1 MSVWTPVW
9 RVKINAVEFQNVTLA
24 NLTITSGRTDIY
36 SQPVAGY
43 CNVSLINLDESAI
56 TAEINQ
62 GITIEVQNS
71 AGTYVPIFGGS
82 ITDIIVE
89 VSSSGTNGISQTIN
103 LTALGA
109 LSRLPKALTEGV
121 LSKDLDGVQIKT
133 ILSQILF
140 DNWNAVPAALQ
151 WNTYDPA
158 TIWTNAE
165 NNGLGEIDNGNYELQ
180 ARTADITD
188 IYSLVASL
196 ATSGLGYLSEDSA
209 GRINYNESTHRS
221 VYLSTNG
228 YLDVT
233 ATDALAYGL
242 RTSTRAGDVRNS
254 IAIKWRAG
262 TAEAEDLASIATYGK
277 LAQSIQTTLHN
288 SADATSQ
295 AEFYLTLR
303 ANPRAMFDSITFA
316 LGNPNITDGDRDT
329 LLGVFMGLPLNIMD
343 LPNNMNDGEFQG
355 FVEGWTFNAS
365 VNNLSLTLNLS
376 PIAFSLQAFTW
387 DDVPISEQWNTLS
400 PTLDWLNATVVA

>member
-1 MSVWTPVW
+1 MSIWTPIW
-9 RVKINAVEFQNVTLA
+9 RVKINAVEFQNVILA
-24 NLTITSGRTDIY
+24 DLTITSGRTDIY

-43 CNVSLINLDESAI
+43 CNISLINLDESAI

-121 LSKDLDGVQIKT
+121 LSKDLDGIQIKT

-165 NNGLGEIDNGNYELQ
+165 NNGLGEIDDGNYELQ
-180 ARTADITD
+180 ARTSDITD
-188 IYSLVASL
+188 IYSLVAAL

-242 RTSTRAGDVRNS
+242 RTSTRAGDIRNS

-262 TAEAEDLASIATYGK
+262 TAEAEDITSIANYGK

-288 SADATSQ
+288 EADAISQ
-295 AEFYLTLR
+295 ADFYLTLR

-329 LLGVFMGLPLNIMD
+329 LLAVFMGLPLNITD

-365 VNNLSLTLNLS
+365 VSNLSLTLNLS

-387 DDVPISEQWNTLS
+387 DDVPISEQWSTLS
-400 PTLDWLNATVVA
+400 NTLDWLNATTVA

>member
-1 MSVWTPVW
+1 MTIWTPVW
-9 RVKINAVEFQNVTLA
+9 RVKINGVQFQNVTLA

-43 CNVSLINLDESAI
+43 CNISLINLNESAI
-56 TAEINQ
+56 TAAIND

-71 AGTYVPIFGGS
+71 AAVYVPIFGGS

-89 VSSSGTNGISQTIN
+89 VSSSGANGIAQTVN

-121 LSKDLDGVQIKT
+121 LAKDLDGIQIET
-133 ILSQILF
+133 ILTQILF
-140 DNWNAVPAALQ
+140 DNWNAVPAATQ
-151 WNTYDPA
+151 WTTYNPTTD
-158 TIWTNAE
+158 WNNAE
-165 NNGLGEIDNGNYELQ
+165 NNGLGEIDAGNYELQ
-180 ARTADITD
+180 ARTSDITD

-196 ATSGLGYLSEDSA
+196 ATSGLGYLYEDSA
-209 GRINYNESTHRS
+209 GRIGYASSTHRS
-221 VYLSTNG
+221 VYLSANG

-254 IAIKWRAG
+254 IAIQWRAG
-262 TAEAEDLASIATYGK
+262 TAEDSDAVSIATYGK

-288 SADATSQ
+288 GADATSQ
-295 AEFYLTLR
+295 AAFYLTLR

-329 LLGVFMGLPLNIMD
+329 LLAVFMGLPLNIVN

-355 FVEGWTFNAS
+355 FVEGWTFTAS
-365 VNNLSLTLNLS
+365 INDLALTLNLS

-387 DDVPISEQWNTLS
+387 NDVPISEQWSTIS

>member
-1 MSVWTPVW
+1 M
-9 RVKINAVEFQNVTLA
+9 
-24 NLTITSGRTDIY
+24 
-36 SQPVAGY
+36 
-43 CNVSLINLDESAI
+43 SLINLDGSAI

-71 AGTYVPIFGGS
+71 VGTYVPIFGGS

-89 VSSSGTNGISQTIN
+89 VSSSGTNGIAQTVN
-103 LTALGA
+103 LTALGT

-121 LSKDLDGVQIKT
+121 LSKDFDGVQIAT
-133 ILSQILF
+133 ILGQILSN
-140 DNWNAVPAALQ
+140 NWNQVPAALQ
-151 WNTYDPA
+151 WNTYDPT

-165 NNGLGEIDNGNYELQ
+165 NNGLGEIDTGNYELQ
-180 ARTADITD
+180 ARSSDITD

-209 GRINYNESTHRS
+209 GRINYSDSTHRS

-242 RTSTRAGDVRNS
+242 RTSTRSGDVRNS

-288 SADATSQ
+288 GTDAESQ
-295 AEFYLTLR
+295 ADFYLTLR

-329 LLGVFMGLPLNIMD
+329 LLTVFMGLPLNIMD

-376 PIAFSLQAFTW
+376 PIAFSLQAFRW
-387 DDVPISEQWNTLS
+387 NDVPISERWNTLS
-400 PTLDWLNATVVA
+400 PTLDWLNATTVA

>member
-1 MSVWTPVW
+1 MSIWTPVW
-9 RVKINAVEFQNVTLA
+9 RVKINNIEFQNVVLA
-24 NLTITSGRTDIY
+24 DLTITSGRTDIY

-43 CNVSLINLDESAI
+43 CNVSLINLNESAI

-71 AGTYVPIFGGS
+71 VGTYVPIFGGS

-89 VSSSGTNGISQTIN
+89 VSSSGTNGIAQTVN

-121 LSKDLDGVQIKT
+121 LAKDLEGIQIKE

-151 WNTYDPA
+151 WNTYDPT

-180 ARTADITD
+180 ARTSNITD

-221 VYLSTNG
+221 VYLATYG

-233 ATDALAYGL
+233 AMDALAYGL
-242 RTSTRAGDVRNS
+242 RTATRAGDVRND

-262 TAEAEDLASIATYGK
+262 TAEASDLESIATYGK

-288 SADATSQ
+288 EADAESQ
-295 AEFYLTLR
+295 ADFYLTLR
-303 ANPRAMFDSITFA
+303 AYPRAMFDSITFA

-329 LLGVFMGLPLNIMD
+329 LLAVFMGLPLNITD
-343 LPNNMNDGEFQG
+343 LPDNMNDGEFQG

-387 DDVPISEQWNTLS
+387 NDVPISEQWSTISN
-400 PTLDWLNATVVA
+400 TLDWLNATVVA

>member
-1 MSVWTPVW
+1 MSIWTPVW
-9 RVKINAVEFQNVTLA
+9 RVKINAVEFQNVILA
-24 NLTITSGRTDIY
+24 DLTITSGRTDIY

-43 CNVSLINLDESAI
+43 CNVSLINLDGSAI

-71 AGTYVPIFGGS
+71 VGIYVPIFGGS

-89 VSSSGTNGISQTIN
+89 VSSSGTNGISQTVN

-121 LSKDLDGVQIKT
+121 LSKDLDGVQIET
-133 ILSQILF
+133 ILTQILF
-140 DNWNAVPAALQ
+140 DNWNDVPAAVQ
-151 WNTYDPA
+151 WNTYDPT

-165 NNGLGEIDNGNYELQ
+165 NNGLGQIDAGNYELQ
-180 ARTADITD
+180 ARTSDITD

-196 ATSGLGYLSEDSA
+196 ATSGLGYLYEDSA
-209 GRINYNESTHRS
+209 GRINYAESTHRS

-288 SADATSQ
+288 EADAESQ
-295 AEFYLTLR
+295 AAFYLELR

-329 LLGVFMGLPLNIMD
+329 LLAVFMGLPLNIMD

-365 VNNLSLTLNLS
+365 VNDLSLTMNLS

-400 PTLDWLNATVVA
+400 STLDWLNATAVA

>member
-1 MSVWTPVW
+1 VSIWTPVW

-24 NLTITSGRTDIY
+24 DLTITSGRTDIY

-43 CNVSLINLDESAI
+43 CNVSLINLDGSAI

-71 AGTYVPIFGGS
+71 VGTYVPIFGGS

-89 VSSSGTNGISQTIN
+89 VSSSGTNGIAQTVN
-103 LTALGA
+103 LTALGT

-121 LSKDLDGVQIKT
+121 LSKDFDGVQIAT
-133 ILSQILF
+133 ILGQILSN
-140 DNWNAVPAALQ
+140 NWNQVPAALQ
-151 WNTYDPA
+151 WNTYDPT

-165 NNGLGEIDNGNYELQ
+165 NNGLGEIDTGNYELQ
-180 ARTADITD
+180 ARSSDITD

-209 GRINYNESTHRS
+209 GRINYSDSTHRS

-242 RTSTRAGDVRNS
+242 RTSTRSGDVRNS

-288 SADATSQ
+288 GTDAESQ
-295 AEFYLTLR
+295 ADFYLTLR

-329 LLGVFMGLPLNIMD
+329 LLTVFMGLPLNIMD

-376 PIAFSLQAFTW
+376 PIAFSLQAFRW
-387 DDVPISEQWNTLS
+387 NDVPISERWNTLS
-400 PTLDWLNATVVA
+400 PTLDWLNATTVA

>member
-1 MSVWTPVW
+1 VW

>member
-1 MSVWTPVW
+1 MSIWTPVW
-9 RVKINAVEFQNVTLA
+9 RVKINDVQFQNVTLA
-24 NLTITSGRTDIY
+24 DLTITSGRTDIY

-43 CNVSLINLDESAI
+43 CNISLINLDESAI
-56 TAEINQ
+56 TAAIND

-71 AGTYVPIFGGS
+71 VGTYVPIFGGS

-89 VSSSGTNGISQTIN
+89 VSSSGTNGIAQTVN

-121 LSKDLDGVQIKT
+121 LAKDLDGVQIKA
-133 ILSQILF
+133 ILSEILF
-140 DNWNAVPAALQ
+140 DNWNAVPAATQ
-151 WNTYDPA
+151 WTTYDPT
-158 TIWTNAE
+158 TIWTDAE
-165 NNGLGEIDNGNYELQ
+165 NNGLGEIDAGNYELQ
-180 ARTADITD
+180 ARTSDITD
-188 IYSLVASL
+188 IYSLAASL
-196 ATSGLGYLSEDSA
+196 ATSGLGYLYEDSA
-209 GRINYNESTHRS
+209 GRIGYAESTHRS
-221 VYLSTNG
+221 VYLATYG

-242 RTSTRAGDVRNS
+242 RTSTRSGDVRNS
-254 IAIKWRAG
+254 IAIQWRAG
-262 TAEAEDLASIATYGK
+262 TAEDSDLASIATYGK

-288 SADATSQ
+288 EADAESQ
-295 AEFYLTLR
+295 AAFYLDLR

-329 LLGVFMGLPLNIMD
+329 LLTVFMGLALNITD
-343 LPNNMNDGEFQG
+343 LPNNMTDGEFQG

-365 VNNLSLTLNLS
+365 VSNLSLTLNLS

-387 DDVPISEQWNTLS
+387 DDVPISEQWSTVS
-400 PTLDWLNATVVA
+400 PTLDWLSATVVA

>member
-1 MSVWTPVW
+1 MW

>member
-1 MSVWTPVW
+1 MSIWTPVW
-9 RVKINAVEFQNVTLA
+9 RVKINNTEFQNVILA
-24 NLTITSGRTDIY
+24 DLTITSGRTDIY

-43 CNVSLINLDESAI
+43 CNVSLINLDESSI
-56 TAEINQ
+56 TAAINQ

-71 AGTYVPIFGGS
+71 VGTYVPIFGGS

-89 VSSSGTNGISQTIN
+89 VTSSGTNGIAQTVN

-121 LSKDLDGVQIKT
+121 LAKDFDGVQIEA

-151 WNTYDPA
+151 WNTYDPT

-165 NNGLGEIDNGNYELQ
+165 NNGLGEIDTGNYELQ
-180 ARTADITD
+180 ARTSDITD

-196 ATSGLGYLSEDSA
+196 ANSGLGYLSEDSA
-209 GRINYNESTHRS
+209 GRINYNDSTHRS
-221 VYLSTNG
+221 VYLSTYG

-233 ATDALAYGL
+233 AMDALAYGL

-262 TAEAEDLASIATYGK
+262 TAEALDAVSIATYGK
-277 LAQSIQTTLHN
+277 LAQSIDTTLHN
-288 SADATSQ
+288 GVDAESQ
-295 AEFYLTLR
+295 ADFYLELR
-303 ANPRAMFDSITFA
+303 AYPRAMFDSIAFA

-329 LLGVFMGLPLNIMD
+329 LLTVFMGLPLNITD

-365 VNNLSLTLNLS
+365 LNNLSLTLNLS
-376 PIAFSLQAFTW
+376 PIAFSLQAFRW
-387 DDVPISEQWNTLS
+387 NNVPISEQWNTLS

>member
-1 MSVWTPVW
+1 MSIWTPVW
-9 RVKINAVEFQNVTLA
+9 RVKINAVEFQNVILA
-24 NLTITSGRTDIY
+24 DLTITSGRTDIY

-89 VSSSGTNGISQTIN
+89 VSSSGTNGIAQTIN

-121 LSKDLDGVQIKT
+121 LSKDLDGVQIKE

-151 WNTYDPA
+151 WNTYDPT

-233 ATDALAYGL
+233 AMDALAYGL
-242 RTSTRAGDVRNS
+242 RTSTRAGDVRND

-262 TAEAEDLASIATYGK
+262 TAEALDLESIATYGK

-288 SADATSQ
+288 EADAESQ
-295 AEFYLTLR
+295 ADFYLTLR

-316 LGNPNITDGDRDT
+316 LGNPNISDSDRDT
-329 LLGVFMGLPLNIMD
+329 LLAVFMGLPLNITD

-387 DDVPISEQWNTLS
+387 DDVPISEQWSTLS

>member
-1 MSVWTPVW
+1 MSIWTPVW
-9 RVKINAVEFQNVTLA
+9 RVKINSVQYQNVILA
-24 NLTITSGRTDIY
+24 DLTITSGRTDIY

-43 CNVSLINLDESAI
+43 CNVSLINLDGSAI

-71 AGTYVPIFGGS
+71 TGTYVPIFGGS

-89 VSSSGTNGISQTIN
+89 VSSSGTNGIAQTVN

-121 LSKDLDGVQIKT
+121 LSKDLDGIQIKT

-158 TIWTNAE
+158 IDWLNAE

-188 IYSLVASL
+188 IYSLVAAL

-221 VYLSTNG
+221 VYLQANG

-254 IAIKWRAG
+254 IAIEWRAG
-262 TAEAEDLASIATYGK
+262 TAEAEDLLSIATYGK
-277 LAQSIQTTLHN
+277 LGQSIQTTLHN
-288 SADATSQ
+288 SADAESQ
-295 AEFYLTLR
+295 ADFYLTLR

-329 LLGVFMGLPLNIMD
+329 LLAVFMGLPLNIVD

-365 VNNLSLTLNLS
+365 VSNLSLTLNLS

-387 DDVPISEQWNTLS
+387 DDVPISEQWSTLS
-400 PTLDWLNATVVA
+400 NTLDWLNATTVA

>member
-1 MSVWTPVW
+1 MSIWTPVW

-24 NLTITSGRTDIY
+24 DLTITSGRTDIY

-43 CNVSLINLDESAI
+43 CNVSLINLDGSAI

-71 AGTYVPIFGGS
+71 VGTYVPIFGGS

-89 VSSSGTNGISQTIN
+89 VSSSGTNGIAQTVN
-103 LTALGA
+103 LTALGT

-121 LSKDLDGVQIKT
+121 LSKDFDGVQIAT
-133 ILSQILF
+133 ILGQILSN
-140 DNWNAVPAALQ
+140 NWNQVPAALQ
-151 WNTYDPA
+151 WNTYDPT

-165 NNGLGEIDNGNYELQ
+165 NNGLGEIDTGNYELQ
-180 ARTADITD
+180 ARSSDITD

-209 GRINYNESTHRS
+209 GRINYSDSTHRS

-242 RTSTRAGDVRNS
+242 RTSTRSGDVRNS

-288 SADATSQ
+288 GTDAESQ
-295 AEFYLTLR
+295 ADFYLTLR

-329 LLGVFMGLPLNIMD
+329 LLTVFMGLPLNIMD

-376 PIAFSLQAFTW
+376 PIAFSLQAFRW
-387 DDVPISEQWNTLS
+387 NDVPISERWNTLS
-400 PTLDWLNATVVA
+400 PTLDWLNATTVA

>member
-1 MSVWTPVW
+1 VSIWTPVW

-24 NLTITSGRTDIY
+24 DLTITSGRTDIY

-43 CNVSLINLDESAI
+43 CNVSLINLNGSAI

-71 AGTYVPIFGGS
+71 VGTYVPIFGGS

-89 VSSSGTNGISQTIN
+89 VSSSGTNGIAQTVN

-121 LSKDLDGVQIKT
+121 LSKDLDGVQIKE

-151 WNTYDPA
+151 WNTYDPT
-158 TIWTNAE
+158 TIWSNAE

-196 ATSGLGYLSEDSA
+196 ANSGLGYLSEDSA

-221 VYLSTNG
+221 VYLATYG

-262 TAEAEDLASIATYGK
+262 TAEAEDLVSIATYGK

-288 SADATSQ
+288 GSDAESQ
-295 AEFYLTLR
+295 ADFYLTLR

-329 LLGVFMGLPLNIMD
+329 LLAVFMGLPLNITG

-365 VNNLSLTLNLS
+365 VSNLSLTLNLS

>member
-1 MSVWTPVW
+1 MTIWTPVW
-9 RVKINAVEFQNVTLA
+9 RVKINGVQFQNVTLA
-24 NLTITSGRTDIY
+24 DLTITSGRTDIY

-43 CNVSLINLDESAI
+43 CNISLINLDESAI
-56 TAEINQ
+56 TAAIND

-71 AGTYVPIFGGS
+71 AAVYVPIFGGS

-89 VSSSGTNGISQTIN
+89 VSSSGTNGIAQTVN

-121 LSKDLDGVQIKT
+121 LAKDFDGIQIET
-133 ILSQILF
+133 ILTQILF
-140 DNWNAVPAALQ
+140 DNWNAVPAATQ
-151 WNTYDPA
+151 WTTYDP
-158 TIWTNAE
+158 TIDWNNAE
-165 NNGLGEIDNGNYELQ
+165 NNGLGEIDAGNYELQ
-180 ARTADITD
+180 ARTSDITD

-196 ATSGLGYLSEDSA
+196 ATSGLGYLYEDSA
-209 GRINYNESTHRS
+209 GRIGYADSTHRS

-242 RTSTRAGDVRNS
+242 RTSTRSGDVRNS

-262 TAEAEDLASIATYGK
+262 TAEASDAASIAIYGK

-288 SADATSQ
+288 SADADSQ
-295 AEFYLTLR
+295 AAFYLDLR
-303 ANPRAMFDSITFA
+303 AYPLAMFDSITFA

-329 LLGVFMGLPLNIMD
+329 LLAVFMGLPLNIGD

-365 VNNLSLTLNLS
+365 VSNLSLTLNLS
-376 PIAFSLQAFTW
+376 PIAFSLQAFRW
-387 DDVPISEQWNTLS
+387 NNVPISEQWDTLS
-400 PTLDWLNATVVA
+400 NTLDWLNATVVA

>member
-1 MSVWTPVW
+1 VSIWTPVW

-24 NLTITSGRTDIY
+24 DLTITSGRTDIY

-43 CNVSLINLDESAI
+43 CNVSLINLDGSAI

-71 AGTYVPIFGGS
+71 VGTYVPIFGGS

-89 VSSSGTNGISQTIN
+89 VSSSGTNGIAQTVN
-103 LTALGA
+103 LTALGT

-121 LSKDLDGVQIKT
+121 LSKDFDGVQIAT
-133 ILSQILF
+133 ILGQILSN
-140 DNWNAVPAALQ
+140 NWNQVPAALQ
-151 WNTYDPA
+151 WNTYDPT

-165 NNGLGEIDNGNYELQ
+165 NNGLGEIDTGNYELQ
-180 ARTADITD
+180 ARSSDITD

-209 GRINYNESTHRS
+209 GRINYSDSTHRS

-242 RTSTRAGDVRNS
+242 RTSTRSGDVRNS

-277 LAQSIQTTLHN
+277 LAQSIETTLHN
-288 SADATSQ
+288 GTDAEDQAD
-295 AEFYLTLR
+295 FYLTLR

-329 LLGVFMGLPLNIMD
+329 LLTVFMGLPLNIMD

-376 PIAFSLQAFTW
+376 PIAFSLQAFRW
-387 DDVPISEQWNTLS
+387 NDVPISERWNTLS
-400 PTLDWLNATVVA
+400 PTLDWLNATTVA

>member
-1 MSVWTPVW
+1 VW

-24 NLTITSGRTDIY
+24 DLTITSGRTDIY

-43 CNVSLINLDESAI
+43 CNITLINLNESAI
-56 TAEINQ
+56 TAAINE

-71 AGTYVPIFGGS
+71 VGTYVPIFGGS

-89 VSSSGTNGISQTIN
+89 VSSSGTNGIAQTVN

-121 LSKDLDGVQIKT
+121 LSKDLEGVQIKE

-151 WNTYDPA
+151 WNTYDPT
-158 TIWTNAE
+158 TIWSNAE

-180 ARTADITD
+180 ARTSNITD

-196 ATSGLGYLSEDSA
+196 ANSGLGYLSEDSA

-221 VYLSTNG
+221 VYLATYG

-262 TAEAEDLASIATYGK
+262 TAQAEDLASIATYGK

-288 SADATSQ
+288 GVDAESQ
-295 AEFYLTLR
+295 ADFYLSLR
-303 ANPRAMFDSITFA
+303 ANPRAMFDSISFA

-329 LLGVFMGLPLNIMD
+329 LLAVFMGLPLNITG

-365 VNNLSLTLNLS
+365 VSNLSLTLNLS

>member
-1 MSVWTPVW
+1 VSIWTPVW

-24 NLTITSGRTDIY
+24 DLTITSGRTDIY

-43 CNVSLINLDESAI
+43 CNITLINLNESAI
-56 TAEINQ
+56 TAAINE

-71 AGTYVPIFGGS
+71 VGTYVPIFGGS

-89 VSSSGTNGISQTIN
+89 VSSSGTNGIAQTVN

-121 LSKDLDGVQIKT
+121 LSKDLEGVQIKE

-151 WNTYDPA
+151 WNTYDPT
-158 TIWTNAE
+158 TIWSNAE

-180 ARTADITD
+180 ARTSNITD

-196 ATSGLGYLSEDSA
+196 ANSGLGYLSEDSA

-221 VYLSTNG
+221 VYLATYG

-262 TAEAEDLASIATYGK
+262 TAQAEDLASIATYGK

-288 SADATSQ
+288 GVDAESQ
-295 AEFYLTLR
+295 ADFYLSLR
-303 ANPRAMFDSITFA
+303 ANPRAMFDSISFA

-329 LLGVFMGLPLNIMD
+329 LLAVFMGLPLNITG

-365 VNNLSLTLNLS
+365 VSNLSLTLNLS

>member
-1 MSVWTPVW
+1 MSIWTPVW

-24 NLTITSGRTDIY
+24 DLTITSGRTDIY

-43 CNVSLINLDESAI
+43 CNISLINLDESAI
-56 TAEINQ
+56 TAAIND

-71 AGTYVPIFGGS
+71 AAVYVPIFGGS

-89 VSSSGTNGISQTIN
+89 VSSSGTNGIAQTVN

-121 LSKDLDGVQIKT
+121 LAKDLDGVQIET

-140 DNWNAVPAALQ
+140 DNWNAVPAATQ
-151 WNTYDPA
+151 WTTYDPT

-165 NNGLGEIDNGNYELQ
+165 NNGLGEIDAGNYELQ
-180 ARTADITD
+180 ARTSDITD

-196 ATSGLGYLSEDSA
+196 ATSGLGYLYEDSS
-209 GRINYNESTHRS
+209 GRIGYAESTHRS
-221 VYLSTNG
+221 VYLSTYG

-242 RTSTRAGDVRNS
+242 RTSTRSGDVRNS

-262 TAEAEDLASIATYGK
+262 TAEDSDLASIATYGK

-288 SADATSQ
+288 ETDAESQ
-295 AEFYLTLR
+295 AAFYLELR

-329 LLGVFMGLPLNIMD
+329 LLAVFMGLPLNIMD

-365 VNNLSLTLNLS
+365 VSNLSLTLNLS

-387 DDVPISEQWNTLS
+387 DDVPISEQWSTVSN
-400 PTLDWLNATVVA
+400 TLDWLNATVVA

>member
-1 MSVWTPVW
+1 VSIWTPVW
-9 RVKINAVEFQNVTLA
+9 RVKINNIEFQNVTLA

-43 CNVSLINLDESAI
+43 CNVSLINLDGSAI

-71 AGTYVPIFGGS
+71 VGTYVPIFGGS

-89 VSSSGTNGISQTIN
+89 VSSSGTNGIAQTVN

-121 LSKDLDGVQIKT
+121 LAKDFDGIQIET

-140 DNWNAVPAALQ
+140 SNWNAVPAALQ
-151 WNTYDPA
+151 WNTYDPT
-158 TIWTNAE
+158 TIWSNAE
-165 NNGLGEIDNGNYELQ
+165 NNGLGEIDAGNYELQ
-180 ARTADITD
+180 ARTSNITD

-209 GRINYNESTHRS
+209 GRINYNDSTHRGI
-221 VYLSTNG
+221 YLSTYG

-233 ATDALAYGL
+233 ANDALAYGL

-277 LAQSIQTTLHN
+277 LAQSITTTLHN
-288 SADATSQ
+288 GVDAISQ
-295 AEFYLTLR
+295 AAFYLELR
-303 ANPRAMFDSITFA
+303 AYPRAMFDSITFA

-329 LLGVFMGLPLNIMD
+329 LLTVFMGLPLNITD
-343 LPNNMNDGEFQG
+343 LPNNMTDGEFQG

-376 PIAFSLQAFTW
+376 PIAFSLEAFRW
-387 DDVPISEQWNTLS
+387 NNVPISERWNTLS

>member
-1 MSVWTPVW
+1 VSIWTPVW
-9 RVKINAVEFQNVTLA
+9 RVKINNIEFQNVILA
-24 NLTITSGRTDIY
+24 DLTITSGRTDIY

-56 TAEINQ
+56 TAAINQ

-71 AGTYVPIFGGS
+71 VGTYVPIFGGS

-89 VSSSGTNGISQTIN
+89 VTSSGTNGIAQTVN

-121 LSKDLDGVQIKT
+121 LAKDLEGVQIKE

-151 WNTYDPA
+151 WNTYDPT

-180 ARTADITD
+180 ARTSEITD

-196 ATSGLGYLSEDSA
+196 ANSGLGYLSEDSA

-221 VYLSTNG
+221 VYLATYG

-233 ATDALAYGL
+233 AMDALAYGL

-254 IAIKWRAG
+254 IALKWRAG
-262 TAEAEDLASIATYGK
+262 TAEASDAVSIASYGK
-277 LAQSIQTTLHN
+277 LAQSIDTTLHN

-295 AEFYLTLR
+295 AAFYLTLR

-316 LGNPNITDGDRDT
+316 LGNPNITNGDRDT
-329 LLGVFMGLPLNIMD
+329 LLNVFMGLPLNITD
-343 LPNNMNDGEFQG
+343 LPDNMNDGEFQG

-387 DDVPISEQWNTLS
+387 NDVPISEQWNTLS
-400 PTLDWLNATVVA
+400 PTLDWLNATAVA

>member
-1 MSVWTPVW
+1 MSIWTPVW

-24 NLTITSGRTDIY
+24 DLTITSGRTDIY

-43 CNVSLINLDESAI
+43 CNISLINLDESAI

-82 ITDIIVE
+82 ITDIVVE

-121 LSKDLDGVQIKT
+121 LSKDLEGIQIKT

-151 WNTYDPA
+151 WSTYDPT

-233 ATDALAYGL
+233 AMDALAYGL
-242 RTSTRAGDVRNS
+242 RTSTRAGDVRND

-262 TAEAEDLASIATYGK
+262 TAEAFDLESIATYGK

-288 SADATSQ
+288 ETDAEYQAD
-295 AEFYLTLR
+295 FYLTLR

-329 LLGVFMGLPLNIMD
+329 LLAVFMGLPLNITD

-387 DDVPISEQWNTLS
+387 DDVPISEKWNTLS
-400 PTLDWLNATVVA
+400 LTLDWLNATVVA

>member
-1 MSVWTPVW
+1 MSIWTPVW
-9 RVKINAVEFQNVTLA
+9 RVKINAAEFQNVTLA
-24 NLTITSGRTDIY
+24 DLTITSGRTDIY

-43 CNVSLINLDESAI
+43 CNITLINLDGSAI
-56 TAEINQ
+56 TAAIND

-71 AGTYVPIFGGS
+71 TGTYVPIFGGS

-89 VSSSGTNGISQTIN
+89 VSSSGTNGIAQTVN

-121 LSKDLDGVQIKT
+121 LAKDLDGIQIGR
-133 ILSQILF
+133 ILGEVLSN
-140 DNWNAVPAALQ
+140 NWNQVPAALQ
-151 WNTYDPA
+151 WNTYDP
-158 TIWTNAE
+158 TVTWTNAE
-165 NNGLGEIDNGNYELQ
+165 NNGLGTIDSGNYELQ
-180 ARTADITD
+180 ARTSDITD

-196 ATSGLGYLSEDSA
+196 ANSGLGYLSEDSA
-209 GRINYNESTHRS
+209 GRINYNDSTHRS
-221 VYLSTNG
+221 VYLATYG

-262 TAEAEDLASIATYGK
+262 TAEAIDAASIATYGQ
-277 LAQSIQTTLHN
+277 LSQSIQTTLHN
-288 SADATSQ
+288 EADAESQ
-295 AEFYLTLR
+295 AAFYLTLR

-329 LLGVFMGLPLNIMD
+329 LLAVFMGLPLNIMD

-376 PIAFSLQAFTW
+376 PIAYSLQAFTW
-387 DDVPISEQWNTLS
+387 NDVPISEQWNTLT
-400 PTLDWLNATVVA
+400 PTLDWLSATVVA

>member
-1 MSVWTPVW
+1 M
-9 RVKINAVEFQNVTLA
+9 
-24 NLTITSGRTDIY
+24 
-36 SQPVAGY
+36 
-43 CNVSLINLDESAI
+43 SLINLDESSI
-56 TAEINQ
+56 TAAINQ

-71 AGTYVPIFGGS
+71 VGTYVPIFGGS

-89 VSSSGTNGISQTIN
+89 VTSSGTNGIAQTVN

-121 LSKDLDGVQIKT
+121 LAKDFDGVQIEA

-151 WNTYDPA
+151 WNTYDPT

-165 NNGLGEIDNGNYELQ
+165 NNGLGEIDTGNYELQ
-180 ARTADITD
+180 ARTSDITD

-196 ATSGLGYLSEDSA
+196 ANSGLGYLSEDSA
-209 GRINYNESTHRS
+209 GRINYNDSTHRS
-221 VYLSTNG
+221 VYLSTYG

-233 ATDALAYGL
+233 AMDALAYGL

-262 TAEAEDLASIATYGK
+262 TAEALDAVSIATYGK
-277 LAQSIQTTLHN
+277 LAQSIDTTLHN
-288 SADATSQ
+288 GVDAESQ
-295 AEFYLTLR
+295 ADFYLELR
-303 ANPRAMFDSITFA
+303 AYPRAMFDSIAFA

-329 LLGVFMGLPLNIMD
+329 LLTVFMGLPLNITD

-365 VNNLSLTLNLS
+365 LNNLSLTLNLS
-376 PIAFSLQAFTW
+376 PIAFSLQAFRW
-387 DDVPISEQWNTLS
+387 NNVPISEQWNTLS

>member
-1 MSVWTPVW
+1 VSIWTPVW

-24 NLTITSGRTDIY
+24 DLTITSGRTDIY

-43 CNVSLINLDESAI
+43 CNISLINLDGSAI

-71 AGTYVPIFGGS
+71 VGTYVPIFGGS

-121 LSKDLDGVQIKT
+121 LAKDLDGIQIKE

-151 WNTYDPA
+151 WNTYDPT
-158 TIWTNAE
+158 TIWSNAE

-221 VYLSTNG
+221 VYLATYG

-233 ATDALAYGL
+233 AMDALAYGL
-242 RTSTRAGDVRNS
+242 RTSTRAGDVRND

-262 TAEAEDLASIATYGK
+262 TAEASDPVSIATYGK

-295 AEFYLTLR
+295 ANFYLTLR

-329 LLGVFMGLPLNIMD
+329 LLAVFMGLPLNITD

>member
-1 MSVWTPVW
+1 MSIWTPVW

-24 NLTITSGRTDIY
+24 DLTITSGRTDIY

-43 CNVSLINLDESAI
+43 CNITLINLNESAI
-56 TAEINQ
+56 TAAINE

-71 AGTYVPIFGGS
+71 VGTYVPIFGGS

-89 VSSSGTNGISQTIN
+89 VSSSGTNGIAQTVN

-121 LSKDLDGVQIKT
+121 LSKDLEGVQIKE

-151 WNTYDPA
+151 WNTYDPT
-158 TIWTNAE
+158 TIWSNAE

-180 ARTADITD
+180 ARTSNITD

-196 ATSGLGYLSEDSA
+196 ANSGLGYLSEDSA

-221 VYLSTNG
+221 VYLATYG

-262 TAEAEDLASIATYGK
+262 TAQAEDLASIATYGK

-288 SADATSQ
+288 GVDAESQ
-295 AEFYLTLR
+295 ADFYLSLR
-303 ANPRAMFDSITFA
+303 ANPRAMFDSISFA

-329 LLGVFMGLPLNIMD
+329 LLAVFMGLPLNITG

-365 VNNLSLTLNLS
+365 VSNLSLTLNLS